1 MKIIYDK
8 LRHKEAHYVCIL
20 LINMLT
26 ATKFS
31 TGQSVCDSSSIG
43 AMSVGLSVCPHQ
55 FLWMCYAIISA

>member
-31 TGQSVCDSSSIG
+31 TFRKGNKKKESS
-43 AMSVGLSVCPHQ
+43 L
-55 FLWMCYAIISA
+55 FLKNNPNLKAIKS